1 MNSALIT
8 VEILLVVVTP
18 LLFLY
23 LKGSWPL
30 RVIVPCLLTIP
41 LLWYFTYAP
50 LHELSHAA
58 GTYFVGGKV
67 TSIKIIP
74 SFWLGEFGRAWINS
88 EGVVEPW
95 RQLITTLSP
104 YLFDGLCIAAGLH
117 LLRHSR
123 LRNAFL
129 IGFLF
134 MLLFLRPAFDFV
146 CETAGFL
153 SGDKGDF
160 YHLDMI
166 LGDLVTWAFMVTSLA
181 VSFLSVFVVLR
192 RFLGFPETFS
202 ASADLA
208 GRTPT

>member
-67 TSIKIIP
+67 
-74 SFWLGEFGRAWINS
+74 
-88 EGVVEPW
+88 
-95 RQLITTLSP
+95 
-104 YLFDGLCIAAGLH
+104 
-117 LLRHSR
+117 
-123 LRNAFL
+123 
-129 IGFLF
+129 
-134 MLLFLRPAFDFV
+134 
-146 CETAGFL
+146 
-153 SGDKGDF
+153 
-160 YHLDMI
+160 
-166 LGDLVTWAFMVTSLA
+166 
-181 VSFLSVFVVLR
+181 
-192 RFLGFPETFS
+192 
-202 ASADLA
+202 
-208 GRTPT
+208 